1 MTGLDIFTFIV
12 IAVLLAV
19 AAVAVAMLGAMPG
32 KIARRRAHPQA
43 EAINVCGWLG
53 IITLGLAWPVA
64 FVWAYTRPAG
74 GGMGQGNAGVEQ
86 TVAELSERLS
96 LAEEQLRTTGKQQ
109 RGEGS

>member
-1 MTGLDIFTFIV
+1 MTGLDIFTFV
-12 IAVLLAV
+12 VMAVLLAV
-19 AAVAVAMLGAMPG
+19 TAVAVAMLGAMPG

-74 GGMGQGNAGVEQ
+74 GGMGQENTGVEQ

-96 LAEEQLRTTGKQQ
+96 VAEEQLRNTGKQQ
-109 RGEGS
+109 RDEGS